1 MKTLFLTLSMRL
13 ALVCVGFVIQG
24 LIAPQLAHAQQPAD
38 SSRLDKLQAG
48 FYRMKVGAIDVVALS
63 DGTITF
69 NVLEVLSRPKEAEK
83 VMAKAG
89 IKSPVEASMNVF
101 WISLGQR
108 EILVDTGAGELM
120 GPKLNKLTVSMK
132 AAGISPEQITD
143 ILITHIHPDHSGGL
157 SVGGRRV
164 FPNAIVRVDKR
175 ELAFWADKSTGEKLP
190 EPSKTFFKQVE
201 QTVGPYIAAGKVE
214 AFDAATQPRLFPEL
228 RAIPG
233 YGHTPGQ
240 AYYVIESQG
249 QKLVFL
255 GDTLHAPDV
264 QFEMPSITVKFDV
277 DQEAAAA
284 TRRRIF
290 DDAAKNGYLIA
301 FAHMHFPGTGRV
313 RKEGNHYRWYAVPY
327 TNDATRY

>member
-1 MKTLFLTLSMRL
+1 MNTLFLTRPMRL
-13 ALVCVGFVIQG
+13 AFACLCLLIQG
-24 LIAPQLAHAQQPAD
+24 LVAPQLPQAQQSAD

-48 FYRMKVGAIDVVALS
+48 FYRMKIGAIDVVALS

-69 NVLEVLSRPKEAEK
+69 DVLEVLSRPKEAAS

-108 EILVDTGAGELM
+108 QILVDTGAGELM
-120 GPKLNKLTVSMK
+120 GPKLNKLTLSMN

-164 FPNAIVRVDKR
+164 FPNAVVHVDKR
-175 ELAFWADKSTGEKLP
+175 ELSFWTDKSVGEKLP

-201 QTVGPYIAAGKVE
+201 QTVGPYIAANKVQT
-214 AFDAATQPRLFPEL
+214 FDGATQLFPEI

-240 AYYVIESQG
+240 AYFVLESMG

-264 QFEMPSITVKFDV
+264 QFEVPSITVKFDV
-277 DQEAAAA
+277 DQKAAAA
-284 TRRRIF
+284 TRKRTF

-301 FAHMHFPGTGRV
+301 FAHMYFPGTGRV
-313 RKEGNHYRWYAVPY
+313 RKEGNRYRWYPMPY
-327 TNDATRY
+327 TNDATKY

>member
-1 MKTLFLTLSMRL
+1 MK
-13 ALVCVGFVIQG
+13 I
-24 LIAPQLAHAQQPAD
+24 
-38 SSRLDKLQAG
+38 
-48 FYRMKVGAIDVVALS
+48 GAIDVVALS

-69 NVLEVLSRPKEAEK
+69 DVLEVLSKPEEAAR

-89 IKSPVEASMNVF
+89 IQSPVEASMNAF
-101 WISLGQR
+101 WIPLGQR
-108 EILVDTGAGELM
+108 QILVDTGAGELM
-120 GPKLNKLTVSMK
+120 GPKLNKLTLSMK

-157 SVGGRRV
+157 SVAGRRV
-164 FPNAIVRVDKR
+164 FPNAVVRVDKR
-175 ELAFWADKSTGEKLP
+175 ELDFWTDKSIGEKLP
-190 EPSKTFFKQVE
+190 EPSKTFFRQVE

-214 AFDAATQPRLFPEL
+214 AFDAATQPRLFPEI

-240 AYYVIESQG
+240 AYYVLESQG

-264 QFEMPSITVKFDV
+264 QFEVPSITVKFDI
-277 DQEAAAA
+277 DQKAAAA
-284 TRRRIF
+284 ARKRIF

-301 FAHMHFPGTGRV
+301 FAHMYFPGTGRV
-313 RKEGNHYRWYAVPY
+313 RKEGNRYRWYPVPY
-327 TNDATRY
+327 TNDATK